1 MEYLVPAL
9 IILGWAINVIVSRSG
24 RRKDEMLRLI
34 AEKNRCLTKIEE
46 LCDKAWGGYPPDEKS
61 ARDAPRERGLVIQI
75 ERLNKIYKE
84 LGELENCDEAL
95 SQVADLRRL
104 ATLDIEKLDME
115 EDEGEAEALIK
126 QRIAD
131 VMVLLDKLRATPK
144 KPI

>member
-46 LCDKAWGGYPPDEKS
+46 LCDKAWGGYPPDEKP

-84 LGELENCDEAL
+84 LGEIENCDEAL

-131 VMVLLDKLRATPK
+131 VMVLLERLRATPK